1 MPGHHAG
8 RRLATSERRL
18 YPADPPSV
26 AEIIAVMRE
35 ASEDR
40 QG

>member
-8 RRLATSERRL
+8 RRLATSERL